1 MQSRRDQV
9 QAYFFVVGRLVA
21 GLVQGKP
28 DVLEHPNK
36 RFNSGTMLGLLVAA
50 LLVAVF
56 GIYGLF
62 VPGGNNSWR
71 ADGTIVLEKES
82 GARYVYTAG
91 ELRPVLNL
99 ASALLAVGQS
109 SKLTSVSQSSL
120 TGVPVGTP
128 IGIPGAPDG
137 LPAVGKLNTGKW
149 TVCARPA
156 DGLTVA
162 SAPTVTLRLDQ
173 PIGAL
178 IPADQGLIVATPDGA
193 TYLVWR
199 GNRHRIADMVTL
211 EALGYDAERTLRV
224 APAWLNV
231 IPAAA
236 DLKPPVIPGIGGP
249 GPAVGGRP
257 GRIGQVYEV
266 RNPAISS
273 DQFYVL
279 TGTGLMPISPT
290 IGAMLL
296 AAPSTRAAFPGEQ
309 VRPIQTGP
317 GALAGVPLVGGEA
330 SAGDLPPTPPAIAV
344 LGVGMEPCMSFDPQA
359 DGGRGGILVA
369 LPRAS
374 ENAAVAPAGRQVARA
389 TADHVVVPAGSGALV
404 SSWPAPGAAPGTEYL
419 VTDLGVKYPLA
430 DESVATSLGYGGVAG
445 KRISPVLL
453 NLLPTGPA
461 LDPAAALTSRL
472 VGS

>member
-36 RFNSGTMLGLLVAA
+36 RFNGGTVLGVLLAGLIVAI
-50 LLVAVF
+50 F

-62 VPGGNNSWR
+62 VPGGNNTWR
-71 ADGTIVLEKES
+71 ADGTIVMEKES
-82 GARYVYTAG
+82 GARYLFTG
-91 ELRPVLNL
+91 GQLRPVLNM
-99 ASALLAVGQS
+99 ASALLAAGQS
-109 SKLTSVSQSSL
+109 HKLSSVSQASL

-137 LPAVGKLNTGKW
+137 LPTAGKLNAGSW
-149 TVCARPA
+149 MVCARPS
-156 DGLTVA
+156 DGMAVA
-162 SAPTVTLRLDQ
+162 SVPTVTLRLDQ
-173 PIGAL
+173 PIGVRL
-178 IPADQGLIVATPDGA
+178 PADQGLVVATPDGA

-211 EALGYDAERTLRV
+211 EALGYDAERTLKV

-231 IPAAA
+231 IPAGA
-236 DLKPPVIPGIGGP
+236 DLKAPAIAGTGGP
-249 GPAVGGRP
+249 GPAVGGQP
-257 GRIGQVYEV
+257 GRIGQLYEV
-266 RNPAISS
+266 LNPAISS
-273 DQFYVL
+273 DQSYVL
-279 TGTGLMPISPT
+279 TGTGLLPVSHT
-290 IGAMLL
+290 IEAMLL
-296 AAPSTRAAFPGEQ
+296 AAPSTRDAYPGEQ
-309 VRPIQTGP
+309 VRPIVVGP

-330 SAGDLPPTPPAIAV
+330 SAGDLPPTPPVVAD
-344 LGVGMEPCMSFDPQA
+344 LGMGMEPCMSFDPQV
-359 DGGRGGILVA
+359 DGGRAGTLMA

-374 ENAAVAPAGRQVARA
+374 ENAAVTPAGRQVAGV
-389 TADHVVVPAGSGALV
+389 TADQVVVPAGSGALV

-419 VTDLGVKYPLA
+419 VTDLGVKYPLV
-430 DESVATSLGYGGVAG
+430 DESVASSLGYGNVAG

-461 LDPAAALTSRL
+461 LDPVAALAARA

>member
-36 RFNSGTMLGLLVAA
+36 RFNGGTVLGVLLAGLLMAI
-50 LLVAVF
+50 F

-71 ADGTIVLEKES
+71 VDGTIVLDEGS
-82 GARYVYTAG
+82 GARYVYVG
-91 ELRPVLNL
+91 GQLRPVLNM
-99 ASALLAVGQS
+99 ASALLAVGQN
-109 SKLTSVSQSSL
+109 SKLASVSQSSL

-137 LPAVGKLNTGKW
+137 MPSAGKLNAGNW

-156 DGLTVA
+156 DGLTVS
-162 SAPTVTLRLDQ
+162 SAATVTLRLDQ
-173 PIGAL
+173 PGGVA
-178 IPADQGLIVATPDGA
+178 IPAEQGLVVSTPDGA
-193 TYLVWR
+193 AYLVWR
-199 GNRHRIADMVTL
+199 GNRHRIADMVTQ
-211 EALGYDAERTLRV
+211 EALGYDTGRAVRV
-224 APAWLNV
+224 SPAWLNV
-231 IPAAA
+231 IPAGA
-236 DLKPPVIPGIGGP
+236 DLKPPSIPGIGGV
-249 GPAVGGRP
+249 GPAVGGQP
-257 GRIGQVYEV
+257 GRVGQVYEV
-266 RNPAISS
+266 RNPAITS

-279 TGTGLMPISPT
+279 TGSGLLPISHT
-290 IGAMLL
+290 VGAMLL
-296 AAPSTRAAFPGEQ
+296 AAPSTRDAYPGDQ
-309 VRPIQTGP
+309 VRPILVGP
-317 GALAGVPLVGGEA
+317 GALAGVAMVGGEA
-330 SAGDLPPTPPAIAV
+330 HATDLPPTPPAIAD
-344 LGVGMEPCMSFDPQA
+344 LGVGMEPCMSFDLQA
-359 DGGRGGILVA
+359 DGGHVGTLVA
-369 LPRAS
+369 LARAS
-374 ENAAVAPAGRQVARA
+374 ENQAVAPAGKQVAGA
-389 TADHVVVPAGSGALV
+389 TADQIVVPAGGGALV
-404 SSWPAPGAAPGTEYL
+404 SSWPVPGAAPGTEYL

-430 DESVATSLGYGGVAG
+430 DDSVAASLGYGSVSG